1 VAVEKFAVGQEY
13 SDSASDCVLA
23 AQDFGPKA
31 QMKPVALIE
40 DNYIN
45 PKSYAC
51 QLYQSV
57 AAI

>member
-1 VAVEKFAVGQEY
+1 VAVENSAVVQAY
-13 SDSASDCVLA
+13 SGSASDYVFA
-23 AQDFGPKA
+23 AQDYGPKA
-31 QMKPVALIE
+31 QMKPGALIE